1 MATRKHNRTQADKK
15 RVGGLLIKT
24 WSWFLSLKLPLKLL
38 VLALA
43 FAVGMTSYNLI
54 GDVIDKR
61 QLDAIDRSLVEL
73 TERINDEFGTE
84 TLAVQRFCEHNG
96 NKLGYGPLWCVIQTV
111 STTNNRMLNDFFA
124 FTAQQSDLVVETE
137 QFAGYDYPEGN
148 LRLKLKRGSGW
159 CSVSS
164 LRSSPQEVYP
174 RIGLDD
180 TDYSGRV
187 LTIRC
192 SVQTRR
198 NFYTNT
204 DFY

>member
-1 MATRKHNRTQADKK
+1 
-15 RVGGLLIKT
+15 
-24 WSWFLSLKLPLKLL
+24 
-38 VLALA
+38 
-43 FAVGMTSYNLI
+43 
-54 GDVIDKR
+54 
-61 QLDAIDRSLVEL
+61 
-73 TERINDEFGTE
+73 
-84 TLAVQRFCEHNG
+84 
-96 NKLGYGPLWCVIQTV
+96 
-111 STTNNRMLNDFFA
+111 MLNDFFA

-187 LTIRC
+187 LTIDC

-198 NFYTNT
+198 NFYPNI
-204 DFY
+204 DKL